1 VPLVCVIPARL
12 GASRLPEKP
21 LRLFAGE
28 PLVRVVARH
37 ALALDLGGPVVV
49 ASDDERVLEAVA
61 PLGIAALLTRG
72 DHGSGTE
79 RVAEVI
85 DRPEFATADVVLN
98 LQGDEPFLPR
108 AAALGAVQRVRAGDD
123 VGTAA
128 QPLHQGAWRD
138 PHRVKVELDGRGRA
152 LSFYRTPPA
161 RACRPRGPTLQH
173 VGVYAYSPA
182 SLRRWVALPPT
193 IEERTE
199 RLEQLRPLRHG
210 FRIGVAALTEVVPH
224 GIDTE
229 DDLRMAEVRQ

>member
-1 VPLVCVIPARL
+1 M
-12 GASRLPEKP
+12 
-21 LRLFAGE
+21 
-28 PLVRVVARH
+28 RVVARR

-61 PLGIAALLTRG
+61 PLGVGTLLTRS
-72 DHGSGTE
+72 DHASGTE

-85 DRPEFATADVVLN
+85 GRAEFATADVVLN

-108 AAALGAVQRVRAGDD
+108 EAALGAVERVRAGDD

-128 QPLHQGAWRD
+128 QPLGRGAWLD
-138 PHRVKVELDGRGRA
+138 PHRVKVELDARSRA
-152 LSFYRTPPA
+152 VSFYRTPAA
-161 RACRPRGPTLQH
+161 RPSRSRGPTLQH

-182 SLRRWVALPPT
+182 SLRRWVALPAT
-193 IEERTE
+193 SEERRE

-210 FRIGVAALTEVVPH
+210 FTIGVAVLAEPVPH

-229 DDLRMAEVRQ
+229 EDLRMAEVLR